1 MKEDFLHYVWRNKA
15 MAMHHLLTTDNKPV
29 EIIHFGDYLETEGP
43 DFFNAKIRIDGQ
55 LWAGNVE
62 MHVKSSN
69 WYEHNHEKD
78 KAYDNVILH
87 VVWEDDVPI
96 FRKDETLLPT
106 LILPE
111 YVDKKAYENYQNLFQ
126 TKKYLPC
133 ETFITHIKPIV
144 WLSWKERLLV
154 ERLAYKS
161 ATMKEKLLLNNH
173 HWEAVF
179 YQFLVKN
186 FGLKANGNYFA
197 ELAERIPFSVVQKE
211 RNEVQHLEALF
222 FGMANLLE
230 NPSDEYTEE
239 LRRTYEYLKIKHQLI
254 DNLSGK
260 PQFFRL
266 RPPNFPTIRLAQL
279 AQLLHRHE
287 HLFHFLVAEPIDYES
302 WVKSL
307 QVTPSDYW
315 QTHYVLG
322 KESRKTT
329 KKITANFVDLLLINT
344 VFPFRFVYES
354 YLGKNDFEDII
365 NAYQK
370 VSSEKNHIVSLFEKL
385 GVSSENAF
393 DSQTLIHL
401 KQHYCEQKRCLQ
413 CAVGH
418 QFLNHEN

>member
-15 MAMHHLLTTDNKPV
+15 MTMHHLLTTDNKPV

-133 ETFITHIKPIV
+133 ETFITHIKPFV

-179 YQFLVKN
+179 YQFLIKN

-239 LRRTYEYLKIKHQLI
+239 LRRPYEYLKIKHQLI

-354 YLGKNDFEDII
+354 YLGKND
-365 NAYQK
+365 
-370 VSSEKNHIVSLFEKL
+370 
-385 GVSSENAF
+385 
-393 DSQTLIHL
+393 
-401 KQHYCEQKRCLQ
+401 
-413 CAVGH
+413 
-418 QFLNHEN
+418 